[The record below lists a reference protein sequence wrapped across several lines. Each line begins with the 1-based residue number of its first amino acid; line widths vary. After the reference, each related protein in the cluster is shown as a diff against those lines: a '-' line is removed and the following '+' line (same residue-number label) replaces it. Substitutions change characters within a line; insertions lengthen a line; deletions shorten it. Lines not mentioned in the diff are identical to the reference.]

1 MTKDKHLWT
10 AASGLAI
17 AAALAACTPTTG
29 IEGEWTAP
37 VPGMEHLSQGFSLQ
51 PGGKASSIGMATLQY
66 ETWQREGDRLILS
79 GKSLGNGRTI
89 PATDTFVVEKLTPD
103 SLVVRKKQLTLRFA
117 RKADGQTDGQAPS
130 PQATATGEQR
140 FLTKGT
146 LVLAHETR
154 SFTPAGDSLARW
166 VVDKTGRLAQEYDKL
181 TGGIKN
187 GTPVYAELEVVDA
200 GKTDEGFGEDL
211 HERLSGSRHQ
221 RAVSIRKI
229 EPRGCRVRP
238 EEERPC
244 RHTCALPGARLCPPA
259 GTGVPAREQ
268 R

>member
-200 GKTDEGFGEDL
+200 GKTDEGFGKTYTSIYQVVGINV
-211 HERLSGSRHQ
+211 LSLSE
-221 RAVSIRKI
+221 K
-229 EPRGCRVRP
+229 
-238 EEERPC
+238 
-244 RHTCALPGARLCPPA
+244 
-259 GTGVPAREQ
+259 
-268 R
+268 